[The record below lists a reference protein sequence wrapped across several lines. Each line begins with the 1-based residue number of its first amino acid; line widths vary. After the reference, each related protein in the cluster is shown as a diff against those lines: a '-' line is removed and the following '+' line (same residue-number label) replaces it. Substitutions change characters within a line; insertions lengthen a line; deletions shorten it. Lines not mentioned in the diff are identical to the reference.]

1 MKRRTFLQ
9 RTTLGAVTLG
19 LPLFHNISCSAGY
32 AKSKMKMG
40 LVTYLWGK
48 DMDIPTL
55 ISSCQKSGLE
65 GVELRVEH
73 AHGVMP
79 NISAQRRAEVK
90 RQFEDSGI
98 ELVGLGTNQQYDYPD
113 PDVLRKSIEGTKE
126 FIILSN
132 DVGGSGV
139 KVKPNAFHEDVPRD
153 QTLEQIGK
161 SLREIAEF
169 AADYGQE
176 IRLEVHGKETN
187 QLPNIKIMMEVAD
200 HPNVRVCW
208 NCNDADLNGPGLK
221 YNFNLV
227 KDYFGNTVHIR
238 ELNVG
243 EYPYQQLMD
252 LLVEANYSG
261 WILLECRTEQQD
273 YVAAMAKQLEI
284 FKEMV
289 AISKNK
295 VK

>member
-1 MKRRTFLQ
+1 MKRRKFVKSTA
-9 RTTLGAVTLG
+9 LGVTALG
-19 LPLFHNISCSAGY
+19 LPILPNFSGVTGY
-32 AKSKMKMG
+32 ANPGMRMG

-79 NISAQRRAEVK
+79 DISTQRRLEVK
-90 RQFEDSGI
+90 NQFEESGI
-98 ELVGLGTNQQYDYPD
+98 KLVGLGTNQQYDYPD
-113 PDVLRKSIEGTKE
+113 ADALRKSIEGTKE

-132 DVGGSGV
+132 EVGGSGV
-139 KVKPNAFHEDVPRD
+139 KVKPNGFHEAIPRD

-161 SLREIAEF
+161 SLREVGEF

-187 QLPNIKIMMEVAD
+187 QLPHIKAMMEVAD

-208 NCNDADLNGPGLK
+208 NCNDADLNEPGLD

-243 EYPYQQLMD
+243 KYPYQQLMD

-273 YVAAMAKQLEI
+273 YVAAMAEQLEI
-284 FKEMV
+284 FKEM
-289 AISKNK
+289 I
-295 VK
+295 

>member
-1 MKRRTFLQ
+1 MGLQ
-9 RTTLGAVTLG
+9 ILPNFSFTTEYTKPG
-19 LPLFHNISCSAGY
+19 
-32 AKSKMKMG
+32 MRMG

-79 NISAQRRAEVK
+79 DISTQRRTEVK
-90 RQFEDSGI
+90 KQFEESGVK
-98 ELVGLGTNQQYDYPD
+98 LVGLGTNQQYDYPD
-113 PDVLRKSIEGTKE
+113 PYALRKSIERTKE

-132 DVGGSGV
+132 EVGGSGV
-139 KVKPNAFHEDVPRD
+139 KVKPNAFHEAVPRD

-161 SLREIAEF
+161 SLREVGQF
-169 AADYGQE
+169 AAEYGQE
-176 IRLEVHGKETN
+176 IRLEVHGKETSL
-187 QLPNIKIMMEVAD
+187 LPNIKVMMEVAD

-208 NCNDADLNGPGLK
+208 NSNDVDLNGSGLE

-227 KDYFGNTVHIR
+227 KDYLGKTVHIR
-238 ELNVG
+238 ELNLG

-261 WILLECRTEQQD
+261 WILLECRTEQRD
-273 YVAAMAKQLEI
+273 YVAAMAEQLEI
-284 FKEMV
+284 FKEM
-289 AISKNK
+289 I
-295 VK
+295 

>member
-1 MKRRTFLQ
+1 MKRRKFVKS
-9 RTTLGAVTLG
+9 TTLGASALG
-19 LPLFHNISCSAGY
+19 LQILPNFSCTTGY
-32 AKSKMKMG
+32 EKAEMRMG

-55 ISSCQKSGLE
+55 ISSCLKSGLE

-79 NISAQRRAEVK
+79 DISTQRRSEVK
-90 RQFEDSGI
+90 KQFEESGVK
-98 ELVGLGTNQQYDYPD
+98 LVGLGTNQQYDYPD
-113 PDVLRKSIEGTKE
+113 PDALRKSIERTKE

-132 DVGGSGV
+132 EVGGSGV
-139 KVKPNAFHEDVPRD
+139 KVKPNAFHEAVPRD

-161 SLREIAEF
+161 SLREVGQF
-169 AADYGQE
+169 AAEYGQE
-176 IRLEVHGKETN
+176 IRLEVHGKETSE
-187 QLPNIKIMMEVAD
+187 LPNIKVMMEVAD

-208 NCNDADLNGPGLK
+208 NCNDVDLNGSGLE

-227 KDYFGNTVHIR
+227 KDYLGKTVHIR
-238 ELNVG
+238 ELNLG

-261 WILLECRTEQQD
+261 WILLECRTEQRD
-273 YVAAMAKQLEI
+273 YVAAMAEQLEI
-284 FKEMV
+284 FKEM
-289 AISKNK
+289 I
-295 VK
+295 

>member
-1 MKRRTFLQ
+1 
-9 RTTLGAVTLG
+9 
-19 LPLFHNISCSAGY
+19 
-32 AKSKMKMG
+32 
-40 LVTYLWGK
+40 
-48 DMDIPTL
+48 MDIPTL

-113 PDVLRKSIEGTKE
+113 AVALKKSIEGTKE
-126 FIILSN
+126 FIILSS

-139 KVKPNAFHEDVPRD
+139 KVKPNAFHEDVPND

-161 SLREIAEF
+161 SLREVGEF
-169 AADYGQE
+169 AADYDQE
-176 IRLEVHGKETN
+176 IRLEVHGKETSE
-187 QLPNIKIMMEVAD
+187 LPNIKEIMEVAD
-200 HPNVRVCW
+200 HSNVRVCW
-208 NCNDADLNGPGLK
+208 NCNEADLNGPGLE

-261 WILLECRTEQQD
+261 WMLLECRTEQQD
-273 YVAAMAKQLEI
+273 YVAAMAEQLKI

>member
-1 MKRRTFLQ
+1 MKRRKFVKSTA
-9 RTTLGAVTLG
+9 LGVTALG
-19 LPLFHNISCSAGY
+19 LPILPNFSGITGY
-32 AKSKMKMG
+32 VNPGMRMG
-40 LVTYLWGK
+40 LVTYLWGE
-48 DMDIPTL
+48 DMDVPTL

-79 NISAQRRAEVK
+79 DISTQRRLEVK
-90 RQFEDSGI
+90 NQFEESGI
-98 ELVGLGTNQQYDYPD
+98 KLVGLGTNQQYDYPD
-113 PDVLRKSIEGTKE
+113 ADALRKSIEGTKE

-132 DVGGSGV
+132 EVGGSGV
-139 KVKPNAFHEDVPRD
+139 KVKPNGFHEAIPHD

-161 SLREIAEF
+161 SLREVGEF

-187 QLPNIKIMMEVAD
+187 QLPHIKAMMEVAN

-208 NCNDADLNGPGLK
+208 NCNDADLNGPGLE

-261 WILLECRTEQQD
+261 WMLLECRTEQQD
-273 YVAAMAKQLEI
+273 YVAAMAEQLKI